1 MSMPNVL
8 KHSSGSALFV
18 LLRHLTRLASKCSIF
33 VTVTCTKMAL
43 TKKSGCA
50 ATNAKI
56 LTTWNVLHLKRKK
69 TSNSPSSV
77 HLMSV
82 TLYLQAHLIGHEDDL
97 HYKCDQCDKKCKFWE
112 QLQ

>member
-1 MSMPNVL
+1 MSMSNVW
-8 KHSSGSALFV
+8 KHSCGSALFV
-18 LLRHLTRLASKCSIF
+18 FFRHLTRWASKCSIL

-69 TSNSPSSV
+69 ISNSPSSV
-77 HLMSV
+77 CLMSV
-82 TLYLQAHLIGHEDDL
+82 GSRRNV
-97 HYKCDQCDKKCKFWE
+97 KRVVN
-112 QLQ
+112 